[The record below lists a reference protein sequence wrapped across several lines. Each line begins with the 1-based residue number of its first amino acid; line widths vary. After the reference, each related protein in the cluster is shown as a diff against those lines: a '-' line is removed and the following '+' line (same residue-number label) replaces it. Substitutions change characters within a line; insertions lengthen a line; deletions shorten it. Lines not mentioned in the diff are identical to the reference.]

1 MHHLIEMF
9 IFFSGVKEHMLI
21 IEILKKYR
29 KVKEDFNKISQI
41 PLSKD
46 NPLLIFYKFP
56 SGCF

>member
-21 IEILKKYR
+21 IGISKKYR

-41 PLSKD
+41 PLPKD

>member
-9 IFFSGVKEHMLI
+9 IFFSGIKEHMLI
-21 IEILKKYR
+21 IGILKKYR

-41 PLSKD
+41 PLLKD
-46 NPLLIFYKFP
+46 NPLLIFYKFL

>member
-21 IEILKKYR
+21 IGILKKCR
-29 KVKEDFNKISQI
+29 KVKEVFNEISQI
-41 PLSKD
+41 PSSKD